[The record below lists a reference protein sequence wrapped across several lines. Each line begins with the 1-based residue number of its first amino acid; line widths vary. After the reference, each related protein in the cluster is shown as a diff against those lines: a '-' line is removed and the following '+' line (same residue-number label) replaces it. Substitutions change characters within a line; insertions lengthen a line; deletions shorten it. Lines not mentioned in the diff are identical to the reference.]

1 MDGVWSF
8 LTKIREVVEVVV
20 VVVVVLRT
28 PSAMSVESL
37 VILRGSVAVVVEE
50 AMGGVEALALA
61 VVGVLIMHMDAGQFL
76 TKTFSST
83 YFKTFYL
90 LLELLVL
97 ISTYEMHFCSLGI
110 HLVQEH
116 QPSWKKVSSSKA
128 SQCEST
134 STSPPELQQIPTTV
148 SWLKT

>member
-1 MDGVWSF
+1 MMKEMLWTQSELWMGRMGGVWSF

-61 VVGVLIMHMDAGQFL
+61 VVGVLIMHMDAGASAL
-76 TKTFSST
+76 VEEG
-83 YFKTFYL
+83 L
-90 LLELLVL
+90 LLQGVA
-97 ISTYEMHFCSLGI
+97 
-110 HLVQEH
+110 V
-116 QPSWKKVSSSKA
+116 
-128 SQCEST
+128 
-134 STSPPELQQIPTTV
+134 
-148 SWLKT
+148 

>member
-1 MDGVWSF
+1 MMKEMLWMLSELWMGRMDGVWSF

-61 VVGVLIMHMDAGQFL
+61 VVGVLIMHMDAGASAL
-76 TKTFSST
+76 VEEG
-83 YFKTFYL
+83 L
-90 LLELLVL
+90 LLQGVA
-97 ISTYEMHFCSLGI
+97 
-110 HLVQEH
+110 V
-116 QPSWKKVSSSKA
+116 
-128 SQCEST
+128 
-134 STSPPELQQIPTTV
+134 
-148 SWLKT
+148 